1 MKLLEELESKVLQL
15 IQKNKDLQGEIA
27 NLKQENIKFFEQ
39 NKSLQGFAN
48 KNNSEMKNLSKER
61 EAIKSSIEELL
72 GSMELLEKTSIK
84 NI

>member
-15 IQKNKDLQGEIA
+15 IQKNRDLQDDIA

-39 NKSLQGFAN
+39 NISLQGSAN
-48 KNNSEMKNLSKER
+48 KNNSDMQSLNKER

-72 GSMELLEKTSIK
+72 GSMELLEETSVK
-84 NI
+84 NT